1 MDRRALSSSKVLENN
16 AGERVFT
23 YRPIS
28 SPTCQLRPAPAQKW
42 GSSVCAIQFTRT
54 PARTARTAVRIRESK
69 ACSQI
74 VKLEEVQVVIRTRT
88 VTLPVKDQRAS

>member
-16 AGERVFT
+16 AEERVFT

-54 PARTARTAVRIRESK
+54 PARTAVRIRESK